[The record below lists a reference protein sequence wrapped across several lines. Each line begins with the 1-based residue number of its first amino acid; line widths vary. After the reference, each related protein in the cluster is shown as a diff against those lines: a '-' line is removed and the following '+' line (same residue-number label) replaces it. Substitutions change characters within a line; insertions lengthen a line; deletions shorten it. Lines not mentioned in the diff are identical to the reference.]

1 MRRRRRRRS
10 GEEEE
15 EEDEAHVGAELG
27 VPLSGFVAVVCS
39 FNARARA
46 PRIFEA
52 ACELVGDAERL
63 ARPLE
68 VGQVDLQDPRFC

>member
-1 MRRRRRRRS
+1 L

-15 EEDEAHVGAELG
+15 EEDEARIGGELN
-27 VPLSGFVAVVCS
+27 VPLSGFVAVLCG
-39 FNARARA
+39 FNVRARA
-46 PRIFEA
+46 SRIFAE
-52 ACELVGDAERL
+52 ACELVGGAERL